1 MADRTWRH
9 ARPQHKDVDPKNSG
23 CVEFKDTLDYFSS
36 GSNRQGPLYYFEVA
50 GTLSNHFANTTAT
63 LRPYWTPDH
72 FSEQSELLASTTS
85 TKDVDKARGPNNY
98 GITNIHV
105 LLCAH
110 GGHNGCTPSASLAGS

>member
-1 MADRTWRH
+1 MPV
-9 ARPQHKDVDPKNSG
+9 PQHKDIDPKNSG
-23 CVEFKDTLDYFSS
+23 CVEFKGTLDYFSS

-85 TKDVDKARGPNNY
+85 TKAVDKACGPAKIARQTCQLRGP
-98 GITNIHV
+98 
-105 LLCAH
+105 AR
-110 GGHNGCTPSASLAGS
+110 P